1 MLSFH
6 QGFFAL
12 VHYGK
17 PVPAIHLTSAVA
29 HIFKAYGL
37 MPLFRRVARDFGILY
52 WRFTV
57 PQDTQ
62 ALHEMIVYQ
71 GDWKA
76 SRRRILIL

>member
-1 MLSFH
+1 M
-6 QGFFAL
+6 
-12 VHYGK
+12 
-17 PVPAIHLTSAVA
+17 
-29 HIFKAYGL
+29 AYGL